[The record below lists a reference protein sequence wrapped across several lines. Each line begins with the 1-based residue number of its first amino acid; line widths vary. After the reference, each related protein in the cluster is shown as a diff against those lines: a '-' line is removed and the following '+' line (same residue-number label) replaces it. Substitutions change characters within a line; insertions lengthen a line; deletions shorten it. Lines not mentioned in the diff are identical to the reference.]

1 MNRLFVG
8 LLAVALMLPAQKIE
22 TETDSQDRVV
32 KVQTAMSHITLIQ
45 APGDITRTAV
55 GSKAFQVERQ
65 GNLVLIQ
72 PLQEGAATN
81 LFVWV
86 GDHRFN
92 YELLPPVSDA
102 GQMDFAIDYRRAIP
116 ATPATSSLA
125 PPPVPP
131 NPLSNV
137 PAEMLMKGTPVT
149 LKGKL
154 DAHAGVGV
162 VIHDLYRT
170 SDTVYIRYTL
180 VNRLDKAVR
189 VGDPSVVAL
198 NDARFGSSSLL
209 TLVHTQLGSNLASKI
224 KSDSRGVPVS
234 LAQRNIG
241 LTELAPRREQ
251 IGLLSIKLP
260 AATVQPGKEAD
271 STVLRIS
278 FPVDQAQPAHT
289 TLVL

>member
-45 APGDITRTAV
+45 APGDITRTAI

-86 GDHRFN
+86 GDRRFN

-102 GQMDFAIDYRRAIP
+102 GQMDFAIDYRRA
-116 ATPATSSLA
+116 TPATSSLA

-131 NPLSNV
+131 NPLSNI
-137 PAEMLMKGTPVT
+137 PAEMLMKGTPVS

-154 DAHAGVGV
+154 DARAGVGV

-170 SDTVYIRYTL
+170 NDTVYIRYTL

-189 VGDPSVVAL
+189 IGDPSIVAL
-198 NDARFGSSSLL
+198 NDARFGSASLL
-209 TLVHTQLGSNLASKI
+209 TLVHTQLGPDLASKI
-224 KSDSRGVPVS
+224 KSDSSGVPVL
-234 LAQRNIG
+234 LAQRNPG
-241 LTELAPRREQ
+241 LTELAARREQ

-260 AATVQPGKEAD
+260 AASVQAGNGTAA
-271 STVLRIS
+271 TVLRIS
-278 FPVDQAQPAHT
+278 FPVDQTQPAHT

>member
-8 LLAVALMLPAQKIE
+8 LLGVALLLPAQRIE

-32 KVQTAMSHITLIQ
+32 KVQTAMNHITLIQ
-45 APGDITRTAV
+45 APGEITRTAI

-86 GDHRFN
+86 GDRRFN

-102 GQMDFAIDYRRAIP
+102 GQMDFAIDYRRP
-116 ATPATSSLA
+116 APTPPTTSSLK
-125 PPPVPP
+125 PSPVPD
-131 NPLSNV
+131 PLSNI
-137 PAEMLMKGTPVT
+137 PAEMLLQGTPVS

-154 DAHAGVGV
+154 DSHDGVGI

-180 VNRLDKAVR
+180 VNHMDRTVR
-189 VGDPSVVAL
+189 VGDPSVVVL
-198 NDARFGSSSLL
+198 SDLRFSSSLL
-209 TLVHTQLGSNLASKI
+209 TLVHTQLGADVASKI
-224 KSDSRGVPVS
+224 KSDSGGVPVS
-234 LAQRNIG
+234 LVRRSG
-241 LTELAPRREQ
+241 SLTELTPKREQ

-260 AATVQPGKEAD
+260 AAVQSAKGTGP
-271 STVLRIS
+271 TVLRIS
-278 FPVDQAQPAHT
+278 FPIDQTQPARA